1 MIYNVNASN
10 VTHFFISYILH
21 KYVVAFLR
29 PISARLPVFTL
40 IYSTGAVLW
49 PETYRAVYYLT
60 YFLLHWCRKSLAI
73 LLLTSCKIDNAKHKT
88 SPNKAVAYFRV
99 VSEVIWIL
107 QQSLCCNHKST
118 SLNVKCLRWS
128 GTLFFLIFS
137 SQFLITLKKN

>member
-1 MIYNVNASN
+1 MARNLL
-10 VTHFFISYILH
+10 LH
-21 KYVVAFLR
+21 
-29 PISARLPVFTL
+29 
-40 IYSTGAVLW
+40 
-49 PETYRAVYYLT
+49 YRAVYYLT

-128 GTLFFLIFS
+128 ETLFFLIFS
-137 SQFLITLKKN
+137 SQFSDYIEKELRLNFQTTLHSKM